1 MNNKYFSI
9 YLSLWEINY
18 AVFLVSGCGA
28 GEYLNDGN
36 SGNSMCSSCQP
47 GEYQALEFHRQTSC
61 QRCSGIQNTPKGAPG
76 TQDLLVQF
84 LSFHTVLEGNGQ
96 NNRLAPHLWDSPHL
110 RNHAN
115 NCWSVI
121 WPTVL
126 LWFVK
131 ESTNIWKIFSIIFKD
146 PFTTVIY

>member
-1 MNNKYFSI
+1 MITSPVSVIVRLRQNCFVKILGHSWTTNIFLCI
-9 YLSLWEINY
+9 FPCFGQINY

-96 NNRLAPHLWDSPHL
+96 NNRLAPHL
-110 RNHAN
+110 
-115 NCWSVI
+115 
-121 WPTVL
+121 
-126 LWFVK
+126 
-131 ESTNIWKIFSIIFKD
+131 
-146 PFTTVIY
+146 